1 MEERILKS
9 ILFQLEEINKNI
21 KEQNTVKTLGY
32 KEVSE
37 IMHINNTQS
46 SRFLKT
52 FGYKYGHLAIEQS
65 KLKEIL
71 NSRSGDLNKL

>member
-32 KEVSE
+32 KEVAD
-37 IMHINNTQS
+37 IMHVNNNDS
-46 SRFLKT
+46 SKFLKK
-52 FGYKYGHLAIEQS
+52 FGYKYGHWSIEQS
-65 KLKEIL
+65 KLKEVL
-71 NSRSGDLNKL
+71 RNENGDLLK